1 MRSREIRE
9 ESSSVSTLRED
20 SGSAQARDCDGD
32 ETWSHGCVLK
42 VKQIGSADRY
52 LVKQVY

>member
-20 SGSAQARDCDGD
+20 SGSAQARDCDDD